1 VITRSY
7 DAVIVHPSPGSLAAA
22 AMLAAKGL
30 QVLVLGRSEDAPP
43 EGKYHFPNHRRILA
57 GIGGGKWLP
66 QALREIQV
74 HPRDIKSMRR
84 SDPLF
89 QVVDTSHRVDVH
101 FDGNDFIRDLQR
113 EFGPR
118 AATAANN
125 LLARL
130 EEAAERYVETIG
142 TSLSEETN
150 VGFFG
155 RIGLSKVSWAEPP
168 EPADTAISL
177 RQAAEE
183 EGVDES
189 LLRFVAAPLY
199 LLSGSADPLGEPGLG
214 RTGIVLMSALDGIYQ
229 DPDNP
234 DAFDTLMRRRVEGI
248 KVDIASEEE
257 DPPEELVLGW
267 GRLKE
272 IRFAGREQPVRAES
286 LITGDDPALLTRWM
300 VGSAADEYS
309 AASLDLVP
317 SHFLHS
323 LRLGIAEEV
332 VPAGMCDH
340 VFLISG
346 DEPGD
351 GPDCTLLSLTPD
363 GSSGA
368 PPGRRA
374 LTVSCR
380 LPLELAED
388 PRGLDAASRAML
400 ERVKELIPF
409 LERFIEVIHIP
420 RVGPRDESNPY
431 PVDTRPVAFTPPEG
445 GRRSPGLDLPHRNV
459 FYCGRGAL
467 PHLGLDGEVMA
478 GMAVA
483 RLAQQ
488 VIRKGK

>member
-1 VITRSY
+1 MITRSY
-7 DAVIVHPSPGSLAAA
+7 DAVIVHPSPGALAAA
-22 AMLAAKGL
+22 AIVAAKGL
-30 QVLVLGRSEDAPP
+30 QVLVLARAEDAPP
-43 EGKYHFPNHRRILA
+43 KGKYRFPNHRRILA

-89 QVVDTSHRVDVH
+89 QVVDPRHRVDVH
-101 FDGNDFIRDLQR
+101 FDGGEYIQDIGR
-113 EFGPR
+113 EFGPQ
-118 AATAANN
+118 AAIAANN

-130 EEAAERYVETIG
+130 EEAAERYVEAVG
-142 TSLSEETN
+142 TSLYEETN

-155 RIGLSKVSWAEPP
+155 RIGLSKISWSEPP
-168 EPADTAISL
+168 EPSATAISL

-183 EGVDES
+183 EGVDEA
-189 LLRFVAAPLY
+189 LLRFIAAPLY

-214 RTGIVLMSALDGIYQ
+214 RTGVVLMSALDGIYQ

-248 KVDIASEEE
+248 KVDIASEED
-257 DPPEELVLGW
+257 DPPEEIVLGW

-272 IRFAGREQPVRAES
+272 IRFVGREQPVRAEA

-300 VGSAADEYS
+300 EGNSGDEYS

-323 LRLGIAEEV
+323 LRLGVAEEV
-332 VPAGMCDH
+332 VPVGMCDH
-340 VFLISG
+340 VFLVSDS
-346 DEPGD
+346 DE
-351 GPDCTLLSLTPD
+351 GPDCTLLSLTPE
-363 GSSGA
+363 GSTGA

-380 LPLELAED
+380 LPLELAD
-388 PRGLDAASRAML
+388 DVRGLDAASKAML
-400 ERVKELIPF
+400 ERVKELMPF

-420 RVGPRDESNPY
+420 RIGQRGEDNPF
-431 PVDTRPVAFTPPEG
+431 PVDPHPVAFTPPEG
-445 GRRSPGLDLPHRNV
+445 GRRSPGLALPHRNV